1 MAICNCYQ
9 GGDIHDVA
17 ANACIRHLLL
27 HNKLCHDLVSENNNI
42 YYTKAFLTP
51 ELSQPAF
58 EVFSGAVVIFRLN

>member
-1 MAICNCYQ
+1 
-9 GGDIHDVA
+9 
-17 ANACIRHLLL
+17 
-27 HNKLCHDLVSENNNI
+27 VSENNNI